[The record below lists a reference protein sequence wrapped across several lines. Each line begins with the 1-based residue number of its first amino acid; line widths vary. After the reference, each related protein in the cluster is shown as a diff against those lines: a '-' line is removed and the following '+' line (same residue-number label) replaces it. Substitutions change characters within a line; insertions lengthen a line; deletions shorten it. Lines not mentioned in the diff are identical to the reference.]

1 MCGCVCVWV
10 CVGVCVCG
18 CCSCW
23 GEVPTYQIVCLIEDQ
38 HRTIQINSKG
48 TADSGVNQ
56 VIVGGEC
63 DVGSVLLF
71 AREIIRT
78 HLVLSRP
85 LDPVVISECECC
97 GGECEGVLTNLR
109 YRQ

>member
-1 MCGCVCVWV
+1 MGV
-10 CVGVCVCG
+10 VGVVVIVIG
-18 CCSCW
+18 
-23 GEVPTYQIVCLIEDQ
+23 GGGGRVRTYQIVCLIEDQ
-38 HRTIQINSKG
+38 HSTIQINSKG